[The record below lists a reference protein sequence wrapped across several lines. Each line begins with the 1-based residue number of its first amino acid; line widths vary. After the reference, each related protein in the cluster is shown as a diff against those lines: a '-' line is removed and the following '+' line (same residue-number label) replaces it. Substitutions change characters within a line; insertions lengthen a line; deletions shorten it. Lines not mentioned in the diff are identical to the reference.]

1 LKSPFPKYL
10 KWIGIAALVGVGS
23 GIASGVFLLMLEKAT
38 EAREAH
44 PILIWGLPLGGLFV
58 GWLYHRYGRAV
69 EGGNNLIIDEFHD
82 PKAVVPFRMAPLV
95 LLGTVVTHLFG
106 GSAGREGT
114 AVQMGGSIADQFTH
128 YFKNTRFKINAGERR
143 ALLMIGMSAGF
154 GSVFGVPFAGTL
166 FGLEVLAIGKL
177 HLWAVIECAIAA
189 FIAHFVTLSLGVHH
203 AVYAHPPAVSWSLV
217 GVGSAIVAGVAFG
230 LAARIFARL
239 TDAIS
244 RFSKARIPLL
254 PIRIFVGGAVV
265 AAIFLL
271 IPISL
276 RYAGLGVPIIIEAI
290 QHPLPHYDWIAKL
303 VMTALT
309 LGVGYKGGEVTPL
322 LFVGAALGNSLS
334 AILPGIP
341 LPMLSAMGF
350 VGVFAGAA
358 NTPFACTVMAMELF
372 GPQVGAFAAIA
383 CFASYLVSG
392 HHGIYHAQRVHI
404 PKTRYASRTI
414 ELLMLPFRR
423 VKNRT

>member
-1 LKSPFPKYL
+1 MEIKLSRIKFTKYL
-10 KWIGIAALVGVGS
+10 KWIGVAVLVGVGS
-23 GIASGVFLLMLEKAT
+23 GIASGLFLLMLEKAT
-38 EAREAH
+38 QTREAH
-44 PILIWGLPLGGLFV
+44 PILLWGLPLGGAFV
-58 GWLYHRYGRAV
+58 GWLYHRYGRSV

-128 YFKNTRFKINAGERR
+128 YFKNTRFKINTGERR
-143 ALLMIGMSAGF
+143 ALLMVGMSAGF

-177 HLWAVIECAIAA
+177 HLWAVVECAIAA

-203 AVYAHPPAVSWSLV
+203 AVYDHPQAVSISFL
-217 GVGSAIVAGVAFG
+217 GIGSAVVAGIAFG
-230 LAARIFARL
+230 LAARMFARSA
-239 TDAIS
+239 DAVS
-244 RFSKARIPLL
+244 RVSKKYFPLL
-254 PIRIFVGGAVV
+254 PLRILIGGAVV
-265 AAIFLL
+265 TAIFMT
-271 IPISL
+271 IPLSL

-290 QHPLPHYDWIAKL
+290 QHPLPHYDWIGKL

-341 LPMLSAMGF
+341 LPMMAAMGF

-372 GPQVGAFAAIA
+372 GPQVGVFAAIA
-383 CFASYLVSG
+383 CFSSYFVSG
-392 HHGIYHAQRVHI
+392 HHGIYHAQRVHR
-404 PKTRYASRTI
+404 P
-414 ELLMLPFRR
+414 
-423 VKNRT
+423 KNRLLRKRIGTPSA